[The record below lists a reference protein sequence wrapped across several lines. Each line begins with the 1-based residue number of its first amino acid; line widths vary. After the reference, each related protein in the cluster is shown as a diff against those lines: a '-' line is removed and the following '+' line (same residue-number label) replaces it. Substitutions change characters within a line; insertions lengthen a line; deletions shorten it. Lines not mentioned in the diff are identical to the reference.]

1 MGFMGS
7 VEKELLNGEANR
19 SRTENGALGYRT
31 TGKNL
36 LDLNFQTS
44 SLRKKQPNEIVS
56 KYVDAFLD
64 NKLYAL
70 KWLFYLRDAR
80 EGLGERRSFRIIMN
94 HLAKSE
100 QDIAK
105 ALVALIPEYGR
116 YDDLM
121 CLFGT
126 ECEVF
131 VLAVIKEQLNKD
143 LEDMKANKP
152 ISLLGKWLPSCNA
165 SSKETREKGLLISK
179 YLGLNEKGWFVDPIS
194 NTCWVKTGVRING
207 IEHIEDLPIMNFK
220 NKSMTSAEVTSIDA
234 NKAIQRS
241 LTKACARH
249 GLGLYI
255 YEGEDLPEE
264 AKEEKKKQEKAKSEL
279 DIANAEAFQLAKEL
293 SKEHNTEVAAICKK
307 YTTNGNPKTIKDIES
322 TKALIDELNK
332 LK

>member
-1 MGFMGS
+1 MDSKNYFS
-7 VEKELLNGEANR
+7 ELYNVDVSEKVKA
-19 SRTENGALGYRT
+19 
-31 TGKNL
+31 KN
-36 LDLNFQTS
+36 
-44 SLRKKQPNEIVS
+44 
-56 KYVDAFLD
+56 
-64 NKLYAL
+64 
-70 KWLFYLRDAR
+70 
-80 EGLGERRSFRIIMN
+80 
-94 HLAKSE
+94 
-100 QDIAK
+100 
-105 ALVALIPEYGR
+105 
-116 YDDLM
+116 
-121 CLFGT
+121 
-126 ECEVF
+126 
-131 VLAVIKEQLNKD
+131 
-143 LEDMKANKP
+143 
-152 ISLLGKWLPSCNA
+152 
-165 SSKETREKGLLISK
+165 
-179 YLGLNEKGWFVDPIS
+179 GLNYLSWSAAWAEVKKRHPDAEFTIYEQVMDELGNKRPWFVDPIS

-307 YTTNGNPKTIKDIES
+307 YTANGNPKTIKDIES